1 MERNTLIGLEFLVMG
16 FIISGLGFLLART
29 VTIASFGFALAIIG
43 ALILLVVPEPVPDDA
58 LRALLSDSIRNIE
71 IILEEAGLRNKAYF
85 MQMEDGEIRALIPLS
100 VGVGSKALEGVALGE
115 ICRAPRRFIVSRGSV
130 RGLLVIPPG
139 NEIVRLS
146 RVQRGGD
153 LEEALRS
160 TLVEYTDLAR
170 GVLAVE
176 EDDGRVAKLQI
187 TKPQLNSDS
196 PYFNDSLGSPVS
208 CVASCVT
215 AAVKGAPIRIL
226 EERYDP
232 GFIRLTLEQVEGGR
246 GRGHR

>member
-1 MERNTLIGLEFLVMG
+1 LERNTLIGLDFLVMG

-29 VTIASFGFALAIIG
+29 VSIASFGFALAIIG
-43 ALILLVVPEPVPDDA
+43 ALIVLIVPEPVPEGA
-58 LRALLSDSIRNIE
+58 LRALLRDSMRNVE
-71 IILEEAGLRNKAYF
+71 IILEESGLRNRAYF

-100 VGVGSKALEGVALGE
+100 LAEGGSEALDLDEVS
-115 ICRAPRRFIVSRGSV
+115 RAPRRFIVNSRGGT

-146 RVQRGGD
+146 KVQRGAD

-160 TLVEYTDLAR
+160 TLVEHTDLAR

-176 EDDGRVAKLQI
+176 EDGGRVAKVQI
-187 TKPQLNSDS
+187 SKPQLNSDS

-208 CVASCVT
+208 CVASCVA
-215 AAVKGAPIRIL
+215 AAVKGVPIRIR

-232 GFIRLTLEQVEGGR
+232 GFIRLTLEAVGTGR
-246 GRGHR
+246 RE